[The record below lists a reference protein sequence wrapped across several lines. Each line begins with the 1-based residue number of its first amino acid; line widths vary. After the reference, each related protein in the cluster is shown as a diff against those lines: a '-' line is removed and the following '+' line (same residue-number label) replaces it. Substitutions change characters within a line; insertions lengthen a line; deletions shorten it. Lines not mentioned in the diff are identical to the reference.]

1 MSGDS
6 LSTFVPRRSSGRV
19 GAVEE
24 YAALHRA
31 ALDGLVRHGLE
42 AAAATVRLRAEADRL
57 AAVRTE
63 GIDGDDLGAGVHPGG
78 GTGNGDGGGRGTAVV
93 PFVAETEAAIAE
105 VHDEYRQLT
114 VHVLRMARYRLGLC

>member
-42 AAAATVRLRAEADRL
+42 AAAATVRLRAEAGRL
-57 AAVRTE
+57 AAVRSE
-63 GIDGDDLGAGVHPGG
+63 GSNADDLGAGVHPGG